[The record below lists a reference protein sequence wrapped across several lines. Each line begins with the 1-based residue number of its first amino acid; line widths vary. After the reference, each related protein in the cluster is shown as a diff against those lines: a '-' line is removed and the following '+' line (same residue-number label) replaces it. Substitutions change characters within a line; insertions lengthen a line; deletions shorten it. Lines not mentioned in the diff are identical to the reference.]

1 MFNAFIFDLDNT
13 LVNTTSL
20 EQFRGSANVGNG
32 SQNYRQTLLAA
43 CKKIS
48 APHLISLDN
57 LKQLKIKNPSAKF
70 CVITRSPKAYAGVV
84 LSEFYP
90 GFQWDAV
97 VGYEDV
103 KHTKPD
109 PEGVVKALT
118 DAGVDGGMLTN
129 SFLIIGDEESDIICG
144 YRAGLSTILYSASQL
159 TASKSTQF
167 RANALLPDA
176 SVRLERTLIEAIDD
190 LASRLPILEAFLAG
204 KNPESIRAPRLRHF
218 CPLESEK
225 TGANPHPRVSVVT
238 LGRMFSE
245 YESLEFRRGG
255 HLLTEQIHA
264 HKNSTEFPDEW
275 IQALVSVIDK
285 QIADSSHYLSSVLGK
300 TPISI
305 TCIPHKPGRLP
316 RLEAL
321 LSHLENKY
329 SSRQGGRIKRGFN
342 PSLLAYGSG
351 AKSHHGEHL
360 KRQARFEN
368 VRDNLVVADPAQVP
382 GKIVVVIDDVVT
394 SGASLY
400 YAEKYL
406 LGAGAKEVIC
416 IALAQAIGDSTS

>member
-13 LVNTTSL
+13 LVHTTSL
-20 EQFRGSANVGNG
+20 EQFRGTANVGNG
-32 SQNYRQTLLAA
+32 SQSYRQSLLAA

-48 APHLISLDN
+48 EPHLISVEN
-57 LKQLKIKNPSAKF
+57 LKQLKEKNPEAKF
-70 CVITRSPKAYAGVV
+70 CVITRSPKVYAGE
-84 LSEFYP
+84 LLGQFYP

-109 PEGVVKALT
+109 PEAVVKALT
-118 DAGVDGGMLTN
+118 QAGVDGGMLTD

-144 YRAGLSTILYSASQL
+144 YRAGLSTILYSASRIS
-159 TASKSTQF
+159 TSKSVQF

-190 LASRLPILEAFLAG
+190 LASRLPILEALLAG
-204 KNPESIRAPRLRHF
+204 KNPGSVRAPRLGHL

-225 TGANPHPRVSVVT
+225 SEANPHPRVSVVT
-238 LGRMFSE
+238 LGRMFCE
-245 YESLEFRRGG
+245 YESLVFRRGG

-264 HKNSTEFPDEW
+264 NKNSTAFPDEW
-275 IQALVSVIDK
+275 IQALVRVIDK
-285 QIADSSHYLSSVLGK
+285 QIAESSHYPSCVLGK
-300 TPISI
+300 TAISV
-305 TCIPHKPGRLP
+305 TCIPHKVGRVP

-321 LSHLENKY
+321 LSQLENKY
-329 SSRQGGRIKRGFN
+329 SGRREGSIKRGFD
-342 PSLLAYGSG
+342 PGLLAYASG

-368 VRDNLVVADPAQVP
+368 VRENLTVADPAQVV
-382 GKIVVVIDDVVT
+382 GKIVIVIDDVVT

-406 LGAGAKEVIC
+406 LKAGAKEVIC